1 MVLLQALTVGATGFS
16 VGTGMAATFF
26 EITLRQ
32 IATRGLVLM
41 WQNVALTGGC
51 ILLVIIIA
59 SLLSIRRV
67 VVLEPAEV
75 FRG

>member
-1 MVLLQALTVGATGFS
+1 M
-16 VGTGMAATFF
+16 
-26 EITLRQ
+26 
-32 IATRGLVLM
+32 
-41 WQNVALTGGC
+41 
-51 ILLVIIIA
+51 LVIVIA